1 MIAHIHVLDL
11 DPESLDLWIALIGA
25 IGIIIAAYVST
36 RTRRKM
42 RSIER
47 NIQPSNGDTLAE
59 LVESNGLVLRTL
71 VDGQHQIGARIDTLR
86 GDLNDQRIDVQE
98 MDRVNQEAHQ
108 AILAE
113 VRRHHSVIQ
122 PEVAELVTEVKKRA
136 DPTVGPAHVH
146 KRVEDEV

>member
-71 VDGQHQIGARIDTLR
+71 VDGQHQIGQRLDILH
-86 GDLNDQRIDVQE
+86 GNLNAQRIDVQE
-98 MDRVNQEAHQ
+98 MDRINQEAHA
-108 AILAE
+108 AILE
-113 VRRHHSVIQ
+113 EMRNPRH
-122 PEVAELVTEVKKRA
+122 L
-136 DPTVGPAHVH
+136 DPAKVGPVRVH
-146 KRVEDEV
+146 KRNDDPLIPPEEAT